1 MRSKEN
7 EKEGYIATFSWT
19 KIEIEEKARISIVL
33 DVIIPNLSG
42 KILRLLQK
50 KISFLLD
57 GARKWNALHFV
68 QVNFLSNARAPPS
81 SHVSPP
87 FVQTCPKEDRDV
99 DRGECTRCLSRVVL

>member
-50 KISFLLD
+50 KSLSSWI
-57 GARKWNALHFV
+57 ARKWNALHFV